1 MTDNDNN
8 LSGLS
13 VLVTVFFFWGFIAAS
28 NGVFIP
34 FCKEYFNLNQFQ
46 SQLIDSAFY
55 GAYFFGALI
64 LYLFSSFKKNDLI
77 NLWGY
82 KNSIIYG
89 LVLSAIGSV
98 LMIISINYGS
108 FSMILLSLFIIA
120 LGFCLQQTSANPF
133 VISLGKENTGSHRLN
148 LAGGINSLG
157 TTVGPIVLSII
168 LFGGIES
175 EKFNFDNI
183 SLLYFIVCL
192 LFFVL
197 ALFLFKS
204 KKLGNL
210 KKISKVSSSS
220 NATKVLIRLTLSIL
234 LFTILLII
242 PVIKNNLYL
251 SSLCL
256 FLLLFFVLYFITKPY
271 ITNDK
276 KLEDWGAMYFPQ
288 LNLGMLA
295 IFFYVGV
302 EVTIQSNLGALL
314 KTKEFGS
321 ISESNNSHFIAM
333 YWGSLMI
340 GRWLGAISVFNPNKI
355 LKKILIFIVPFL
367 AFLVVIFFIKI
378 RGSNIDDLKLFSLC
392 VLVQIIGYLIS
403 QDKPV
408 KSLIIFSFLAILAMI
423 IGLLNTGIVGV
434 YAFLS
439 GGLFCS
445 IMWPCIFS
453 LSISGLN
460 NYSSQGS
467 SFLIMMILGGAI
479 IPPIQGKLADMIG
492 IHFSYIITI
501 FCFAYILFFA
511 FKIKNI
517 LIKQNISN

>member
-1 MTDNDNN
+1 MADNGNN

-34 FCKEYFNLNQFQ
+34 FCKEYFNLTQFQ

-64 LYLFSSFKKNDLI
+64 MYLFSSFKKNDLI

-133 VISLGKENTGSHRLN
+133 VISLGKENTGPHRLN

-157 TTVGPIVLSII
+157 TTIGPIVLSII
-168 LFGGIES
+168 LFGGIDS
-175 EKFNFDNI
+175 EKLNFENI

-220 NATKVLIRLTLSIL
+220 KATKVLISLTLSIL
-234 LFTILLII
+234 IFTILLII
-242 PVIKNNLYL
+242 PFIKNNLYL

-392 VLVQIIGYLIS
+392 VLIQIIGYLIS

-479 IPPIQGKLADMIG
+479 IPPIQGKIADMIG

-511 FKIKNI
+511 IKIKNI
-517 LIKQNISN
+517 LVKQNISN

>member
-1 MTDNDNN
+1 M
-8 LSGLS
+8 L
-13 VLVTVFFFWGFIAAS
+13 TVFFSCIIFIQ
-28 NGVFIP
+28 I
-34 FCKEYFNLNQFQ
+34 
-46 SQLIDSAFY
+46 
-55 GAYFFGALI
+55 
-64 LYLFSSFKKNDLI
+64 
-77 NLWGY
+77 
-82 KNSIIYG
+82 
-89 LVLSAIGSV
+89 
-98 LMIISINYGS
+98 
-108 FSMILLSLFIIA
+108 
-120 LGFCLQQTSANPF
+120 
-133 VISLGKENTGSHRLN
+133 
-148 LAGGINSLG
+148 
-157 TTVGPIVLSII
+157 
-168 LFGGIES
+168 
-175 EKFNFDNI
+175 
-183 SLLYFIVCL
+183 
-192 LFFVL
+192 
-197 ALFLFKS
+197 

-210 KKISKVSSSS
+210 KKISKISSSS

-242 PVIKNNLYL
+242 PIIKNNLYL

-392 VLVQIIGYLIS
+392 VLNSNNWLFN
-403 QDKPV
+403 
-408 KSLIIFSFLAILAMI
+408 FSR
-423 IGLLNTGIVGV
+423 
-434 YAFLS
+434 
-439 GGLFCS
+439 
-445 IMWPCIFS
+445 
-453 LSISGLN
+453 
-460 NYSSQGS
+460 
-467 SFLIMMILGGAI
+467 
-479 IPPIQGKLADMIG
+479 
-492 IHFSYIITI
+492 
-501 FCFAYILFFA
+501 
-511 FKIKNI
+511 
-517 LIKQNISN
+517 

>member
-242 PVIKNNLYL
+242 PIIKNNLYL

-392 VLVQIIGYLIS
+392 VLIQIIGYLIS